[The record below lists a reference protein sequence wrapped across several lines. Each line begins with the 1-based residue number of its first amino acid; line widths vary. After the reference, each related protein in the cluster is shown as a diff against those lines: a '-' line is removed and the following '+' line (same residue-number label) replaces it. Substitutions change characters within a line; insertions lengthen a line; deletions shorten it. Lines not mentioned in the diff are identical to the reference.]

1 MLSRKFFTLILLLF
15 FGMACSPSSKKPTPK
30 QQINPKPKIV
40 KPKKKAL
47 LIEEP
52 TVILNEKNAIPF
64 LFEYQKQ
71 ALPSLVEISTS
82 FGEITIEL
90 FDEAPY
96 HKANFIYL
104 ARLGYFNDTFFHRVV
119 PNFVIQGGNSDHPNT
134 SKKRRLIGRYLLPPD
149 VKKGLKHHRGII
161 SMPSSEMDN
170 PHRLAS
176 PYEFFIVQQK
186 GGAYH
191 LDGNYTPFG
200 KVIKG
205 MEVVDAICG
214 QEIDNREAPINNIRM
229 RVKVLEN

>member
-104 ARLGYFNDTFFHRVV
+104 ARLVKDMFF
-119 PNFVIQGGNSDHPNT
+119 ST
-134 SKKRRLIGRYLLPPD
+134 CS
-149 VKKGLKHHRGII
+149 
-161 SMPSSEMDN
+161 
-170 PHRLAS
+170 
-176 PYEFFIVQQK
+176 
-186 GGAYH
+186 
-191 LDGNYTPFG
+191 
-200 KVIKG
+200 
-205 MEVVDAICG
+205 
-214 QEIDNREAPINNIRM
+214 
-229 RVKVLEN
+229 